1 MQKHQ
6 YKIFFILQTFIY
18 KRSLLAALYE
28 RTNAHFYV
36 TIKLAK
42 RSSSASQSDKT
53 SVSPFRAE
61 EGTQQT
67 SWGGFVMA
75 RSRIVETS
83 FLSRSDNII
92 IISRWQGSLK
102 GALCKLFRRCRWQ
115 SFHLL
120 EKKHTEKLPT
130 ESSWGLDPHSTFH
143 GALGKPQTSLAS
155 LPYPGGHTS
164 APENRA
170 VARCPHVL
178 TTKWGN
184 SLITIENVEF
194 ALSQTVSF

>member
-102 GALCKLFRRCRWQ
+102 GALCKLFRVVRALEVGSGWGAQKVQVAELPSSGEETHRETSHGEQLRSGPTQHLPWCFGQTPDFSGFPAIPRGSHQCSREQ
-115 SFHLL
+115 SSGQM
-120 EKKHTEKLPT
+120 PT
-130 ESSWGLDPHSTFH
+130 RVDH
-143 GALGKPQTSLAS
+143 
-155 LPYPGGHTS
+155 
-164 APENRA
+164 
-170 VARCPHVL
+170 
-178 TTKWGN
+178 
-184 SLITIENVEF
+184 
-194 ALSQTVSF
+194 